1 MTDTNDC
8 RLGGDTGTG
17 TVDNGR
23 WGQNQHH
30 SRFHWSKHSLYG
42 VFEAD
47 VRPGCAT
54 ASTQKVMLPLDAGM
68 VEVWVTMAPTE
79 KPDHGYADTEY
90 FAVNY
95 IPADG
100 VVAFTFAPASCTLLF
115 PYAVSDGPFMIGAW
129 NTGIAISNPSA
140 FTDTP
145 LSGTITFTLF
155 PNDGEMIVHSTDG
168 MSTGTGLDE
177 DGSLPAGNTHTVLLS
192 EVLDD
197 AGMPGDFIGHLY
209 VRTNFTGCRG
219 VGWVTDFSTVN
230 QAYLP
235 YFGDNL
241 DEGSVPANNT
251 KPVE

>member
-1 MTDTNDC
+1 M
-8 RLGGDTGTG
+8 
-17 TVDNGR
+17 
-23 WGQNQHH
+23 
-30 SRFHWSKHSLYG
+30 
-42 VFEAD
+42 
-47 VRPGCAT
+47 
-54 ASTQKVMLPLDAGM
+54 
-68 VEVWVTMAPTE
+68 
-79 KPDHGYADTEY
+79 DTEY

-100 VVAFTFAPASCTLLF
+100 VQAFTIDTASCTLLF
-115 PYAVSDGPFMIGAW
+115 PYVAVVQAADW

-145 LSGTITFTLF
+145 LRGDLTFTLF
-155 PNDGEMIVHSTDG
+155 PNDEEMFVHSTDG
-168 MSTGTGLDE
+168 MSSGEGLDE

-192 EVLDD
+192 EVLAD

-219 VGWVTDFSTVN
+219 VGWITNWTTVN

>member
-1 MTDTNDC
+1 
-8 RLGGDTGTG
+8 
-17 TVDNGR
+17 
-23 WGQNQHH
+23 
-30 SRFHWSKHSLYG
+30 
-42 VFEAD
+42 
-47 VRPGCAT
+47 
-54 ASTQKVMLPLDAGM
+54 MLPLDEGM

-79 KPDHGYADTEY
+79 KPDMPDMDTEY

-100 VVAFTFAPASCTLLF
+100 VVAFTIAPASCTLLF
-115 PYAVSDGPFMIGAW
+115 PYAVSAGSW

-145 LSGTITFTLF
+145 LSGDITFTLF
-155 PNDGEMIVHSTDG
+155 PNDGDMIVHQTSA

-197 AGMPGDFIGHLY
+197 AGMPMEFIGHLY

-219 VGWVTDFSTVN
+219 VGWVTDFATVN

>member
-1 MTDTNDC
+1 M
-8 RLGGDTGTG
+8 
-17 TVDNGR
+17 
-23 WGQNQHH
+23 Q
-30 SRFHWSKHSLYG
+30 
-42 VFEAD
+42 
-47 VRPGCAT
+47 
-54 ASTQKVMLPLDAGM
+54 
-68 VEVWVTMAPTE
+68 
-79 KPDHGYADTEY
+79 DTEY

-100 VVAFTFAPASCTLLF
+100 VVAFTIAPASCTLLF
-115 PYAVSDGPFMIGAW
+115 PYAVNLPDMNW

-145 LSGTITFTLF
+145 LSGDITFTLF
-155 PNDGEMIVHSTDG
+155 PNDGEMIVHQTSA
-168 MSTGTGLDE
+168 MSSGKGLDE
-177 DGSLPAGNTHTVLLS
+177 DGSLPAGNTHTVLLR
-192 EVLDD
+192 EVLAD
-197 AGMPGDFIGHLY
+197 AGMPMMDFIGHIY

-251 KPVE
+251 KKLLGSQ